1 MSEATKGGKSRKG
14 LAILS
19 VALIVAGSLCAQLFN
34 TSFYSTKVSRIS
46 FLTGS
51 GELSGLLYLPKG
63 AGPADPRPAIVTTHG
78 YLNSAEM
85 QDAAAIE
92 LSRRG
97 YVVLALDMYDH
108 GHSRTTG
115 KFGKTPAFF
124 SFWPTSLYDA
134 AQYLYKQPYVLKDA
148 AGNGILAVA
157 GHSMGG
163 FSATMAMVLDE
174 GDFAKSGVRKIHAGL
189 TMGSDYLWASYL
201 KVTSDVASAAFGPR
215 VVGKVAAHYDEFF
228 FDAEAEKTGA
238 TVVYKD
244 YVKTDEGKAFLGSPA
259 GAAAGTWY
267 ALPNGGRRIVY
278 EPAETHP
285 WNHFSTAT
293 TADQIAFY
301 AEAFKGFVPASQAKA
316 GLAAGNQVWFLKEAA
331 EFVALIGFFLLFV
344 PLVGLV
350 RRIPGL
356 SASVTGPAPSL
367 AAPTSAGG
375 KAAFWLV
382 AAFATLFP
390 AAFFPTLMDKAG
402 AGMAV
407 LKYGALALA
416 ALALVIGLV
425 AAIRNKGERKAMVLG
440 ASLSA
445 AAALA
450 LFGLVAGAKALFPDS
465 AFFNAPTA
473 NEILYWALVVTA
485 MVAFIVLAWH
495 WLAARPRG
503 ARAASY
509 GIGVGLKPVLASL
522 AVALIAVASGY
533 AVLYLVDAVFKTDFR
548 IWVWAV
554 KTFTAGNLL
563 AALRYLPFFFLY
575 YYATSIS
582 LNANTGAIRGWI
594 SDLAALVIN
603 VGGLVLFLA
612 LQYGFLFAGGRALF
626 PTQALSSILLFGL
639 VPTLVVATLYAKH
652 FFRETGN
659 VYTGAF
665 LNALLMT
672 MITLA
677 NTTVY
682 SGF

>member
-1 MSEATKGGKSRKG
+1 MSHATAAGRNYKG

-19 VALIVAGSLCAQLFN
+19 AVLILAGSLCAQLFN

-46 FLTGS
+46 FDTPT

-63 AGPADPRPAIVTTHG
+63 AGADSPRPAIVTTHG

-108 GHSRTTG
+108 GHSRSVA
-115 KFGKTPAFF
+115 KFGKNPAFF

-134 AQYLYKQPYVLKDA
+134 AQYLYGKPYVLKDG

-174 GDFAKSGVRKIHAGL
+174 GDFAKTGIRKIHAGL

-215 VVGKVAAHYDEFF
+215 IVGKVAAHYDEFF
-228 FDAEAEKTGA
+228 FDAEAEKSGA

-244 YVKTDEGKAFLGSPA
+244 YVGTKEGQEFLGFPA
-259 GAAAGTWY
+259 VAAAGAWY
-267 ALPNGGRRIVY
+267 DLPNGGRRIVF
-278 EPAETHP
+278 EPNETHP

-293 TADQIAFY
+293 TADQVAFY
-301 AEAFKGFVPASQAKA
+301 AEAFKGFVPAGQATA
-316 GLAAGNQVWFLKEAA
+316 GLAAGNQVWFLKEAF
-331 EFVALIGFFLLFV
+331 EFVALIGFFLLFL
-344 PLVGLV
+344 PLVGLL
-350 RRIPGL
+350 RKIPGL
-356 SASVTGPAPSL
+356 AASVTGPAPGI
-367 AAPTSAGG
+367 AAPSTAGG
-375 KAAFWLV
+375 KTAFWLV

-390 AAFFPTLMDKAG
+390 AVFFPTLMDKAG

-416 ALALVIGLV
+416 ALALVAGIVTLV
-425 AAIRNKGERKAMVLG
+425 RGKGERKATALGSCLSVL
-440 ASLSA
+440 
-445 AAALA
+445 AALA
-450 LFGLVAGAKALFPDS
+450 LFGLVAGAKALFPDN
-465 AFFNAPTA
+465 AWFNAPTA

-495 WLAARPRG
+495 WLVARPQG
-503 ARAASY
+503 ARAAQY
-509 GIGVGLKPVLASL
+509 GIGVGARPVLASFAVAVL
-522 AVALIAVASGY
+522 AVVAGY

-548 IWVWAV
+548 LWVWAV

-575 YYATSIS
+575 YYVTSIS
-582 LNANTGAIRGWI
+582 LNANTGAIKGWK

-603 VGGLVLFLA
+603 VGGLVLFLL
-612 LQYGFLFAGGRALF
+612 LQYGSLFATGRGLF
-626 PTQALSSILLFGL
+626 PTQSLSSILLFGL

-672 MITLA
+672 MLTLA

-682 SGF
+682 NGF